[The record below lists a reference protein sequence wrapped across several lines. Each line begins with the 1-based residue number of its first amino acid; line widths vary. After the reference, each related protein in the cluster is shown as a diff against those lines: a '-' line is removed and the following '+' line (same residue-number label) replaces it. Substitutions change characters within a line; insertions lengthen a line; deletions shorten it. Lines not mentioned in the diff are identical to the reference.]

1 MGDGLPRPTED
12 LSELVAMA
20 ERLLDGAAGEEIEV
34 VLSRGASTSVEVHDG
49 EVESFTSAGSAAAGV
64 RVLSEGRLG
73 FASCGTLDPEVLR
86 ETVAEA
92 RDNCRFSEADEH
104 NAIGRPDGVAPVK
117 QVSWFPEVL
126 ELGARDKVERAIELE
141 RQVIGTDPRVGSAR
155 STSYDDGWGE
165 SVVVSTTGI
174 RAESRGTTC
183 SVGTQ
188 PLANA
193 DGETQIGWGYDVARR
208 PDELDDS
215 RVVRESVERATKL
228 LGAGKPPSARMAILL
243 EPRLAVTLLGVV
255 TGMLSAESV
264 QKGRSPF
271 ADRVGE
277 TIAAPV
283 LGLVDDP
290 TRSESL
296 GAEEFDGEGL
306 ACRANPLIS
315 AGVLQGFLYDS
326 TSASRSGVSST
337 ASAVRSTRS
346 IPGPGAQLLVMEP
359 GDRSRDELLAGIGLG
374 LAVESFAG
382 LHSGVNPVSGDFSV
396 GANGLLIRD
405 GQLAEPVQ
413 EITIA
418 SSSQRLL
425 LDISAV
431 GGDFEWLPSG
441 SGGASMVI
449 DGVAVSGT

>member
-1 MGDGLPRPTED
+1 MTY
-12 LSELVAMA
+12 A
-20 ERLLDGAAGEEIEV
+20 
-34 VLSRGASTSVEVHDG
+34 
-49 EVESFTSAGSAAAGV
+49 
-64 RVLSEGRLG
+64 
-73 FASCGTLDPEVLR
+73 
-86 ETVAEA
+86 
-92 RDNCRFSEADEH
+92 
-104 NAIGRPDGVAPVK
+104 K
-117 QVSWFPEVL
+117 
-126 ELGARDKVERAIELE
+126 
-141 RQVIGTDPRVGSAR
+141 
-155 STSYDDGWGE
+155 
-165 SVVVSTTGI
+165 
-174 RAESRGTTC
+174 
-183 SVGTQ
+183 
-188 PLANA
+188 
-193 DGETQIGWGYDVARR
+193 
-208 PDELDDS
+208 
-215 RVVRESVERATKL
+215 
-228 LGAGKPPSARMAILL
+228 
-243 EPRLAVTLLGVV
+243 TLLGVV

-418 SSSQRLL
+418 SSIQRLL

>member
-1 MGDGLPRPTED
+1 MSGSTMGDGLPRPTED

-86 ETVAEA
+86 ETVAGARQLSILRGRRTQRHRPTRRCRPREA
-92 RDNCRFSEADEH
+92 
-104 NAIGRPDGVAPVK
+104 GLVV
-117 QVSWFPEVL
+117 PEVL

-326 TSASRSGVSST
+326 PRPAAQVSPRPLRPCVPPAAS
-337 ASAVRSTRS
+337 
-346 IPGPGAQLLVMEP
+346 
-359 GDRSRDELLAGIGLG
+359 
-374 LAVESFAG
+374 
-382 LHSGVNPVSGDFSV
+382 PV
-396 GANGLLIRD
+396 
-405 GQLAEPVQ
+405 PVHN
-413 EITIA
+413 
-418 SSSQRLL
+418 S
-425 LDISAV
+425 
-431 GGDFEWLPSG
+431 W
-441 SGGASMVI
+441 
-449 DGVAVSGT
+449 